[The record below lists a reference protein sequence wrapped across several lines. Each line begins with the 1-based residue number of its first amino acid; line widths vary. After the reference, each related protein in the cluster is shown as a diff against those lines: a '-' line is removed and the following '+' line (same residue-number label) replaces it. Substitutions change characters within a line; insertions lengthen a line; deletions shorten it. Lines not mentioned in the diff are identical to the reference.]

1 MHHDTYS
8 ESGKQLSDM
17 ESILKSMSFA
27 QPIEEK
33 KEKKLDPVGKEDDDI
48 DNDGDSDKSDEYL
61 LNRRK
66 VRAKAINKE
75 EYDNTKPDPK
85 VTAEKKARLEKKRG
99 MKLDD
104 HPEYKKEEVEIDEAT
119 AMAKRGH
126 DETAI
131 RNKIA
136 KSTGGGKSADR
147 ATALADKPTY
157 GDNKAAKQ
165 RQDLARKQRGDF
177 RKTTSS
183 SPGLHGYAHK
193 SNDPKV
199 KAKQAAR
206 GAQRGVLT
214 PNEKKSLN
222 RESMT
227 FRSFVDMINE
237 RKLCN
242 KCGQEI
248 CECADRLE
256 EGLEQARKNIGMD
269 PKKPSCWKGYTAK
282 GTKMKGG
289 KEVPNCVPEEVH
301 QAMADE
307 MIEEGYT
314 EEDVRLAIEWVEDG
328 YTVIFEEDGFYAEES
343 EELDEQQA
351 ARNNPEAGDKE
362 YEKKYGK
369 VRGEKT
375 PMPPRGD
382 KRREDFEKW
391 YAKNVR

>member
-1 MHHDTYS
+1 MHHDNYS
-8 ESGKQLSDM
+8 ESGKKLSDM
-17 ESILKSMSFA
+17 ESILQSMGFA
-27 QPIEEK
+27 EPIDEAKMSKEKHK
-33 KEKKLDPVGKEDDDI
+33 KEAKKGKRWQDSDGDGKWYEPGEDVKEGVRDLDPEKG
-48 DNDGDSDKSDEYL
+48 
-61 LNRRK
+61 
-66 VRAKAINKE
+66 
-75 EYDNTKPDPK
+75 
-85 VTAEKKARLEKKRG
+85 TAERKARLEKKRG

-147 ATALADKPTY
+147 ATALASKETY
-157 GDNKAAKQ
+157 GDKKKSAAREK
-165 RQDLARKQRGDF
+165 LARSQRGDF

-183 SPGLHGYAHK
+183 SPGLHGYGHK
-193 SNDPKV
+193 SSDPKV
-199 KAKQAAR
+199 KTKQAAR
-206 GAQRGVLT
+206 GAQRGALT

-222 RESMT
+222 RESM
-227 FRSFVDMINE
+227 SFKNFASLIRESEQV
-237 RKLCN
+237 
-242 KCGQEI
+242 
-248 CECADRLE
+248 E

-301 QAMADE
+301 QAMADQ

-314 EEDVRLAIEWVEDG
+314 EEDVRLAIEWREEGFD
-328 YTVIFEEDGFYAEES
+328 VIFEEDGFYAEEG

-351 ARNNPEAGDKE
+351 ARNNPEKADADYK
-362 YEKKYGK
+362 KKYGH

>member
-206 GAQRGVLT
+206 GAQRGALT
-214 PNEKKSLN
+214 PNEKKELN
-222 RESMT
+222 REG
-227 FRSFVDMINE
+227 VEMI
-237 RKLCN
+237 
-242 KCGQEI
+242 G
-248 CECADRLE
+248 DSLE
-256 EGLEQARKNIGMD
+256 NGGLEVRNY
-269 PKKPSCWKGYTAK
+269 SWR
-282 GTKMKGG
+282 
-289 KEVPNCVPEEVH
+289 EVMN
-301 QAMADE
+301 M
-307 MIEEGYT
+307 EGYQ
-314 EEDVRLAIEWVEDG
+314 R
-328 YTVIFEEDGFYAEES
+328 
-343 EELDEQQA
+343 
-351 ARNNPEAGDKE
+351 NPEKGEKE
-362 YEKKYGK
+362 DKKYAP

>member
-1 MHHDTYS
+1 MHHDIYS

-17 ESILKSMSFA
+17 ESILKSIGFAEPIDEAKMSK
-27 QPIEEK
+27 EKHK
-33 KEKKLDPVGKEDDDI
+33 KEAKKGKRWQDSDGDGKWYEPGEDVKEGVRDLDPEKG
-48 DNDGDSDKSDEYL
+48 
-61 LNRRK
+61 
-66 VRAKAINKE
+66 
-75 EYDNTKPDPK
+75 
-85 VTAEKKARLEKKRG
+85 TAERKARLEKKRG

-136 KSTGGGKSADR
+136 KSTGGGGAADR
-147 ATALADKPTY
+147 ATKLADKSTF
-157 GDNKAAKQ
+157 GDSKKAKQ

-206 GAQRGVLT
+206 GAQRGALT
-214 PNEKKSLN
+214 PDEKKSLN

-227 FRSFVDMINE
+227 FRDFVGMITE

-248 CECADRLE
+248 CECANRLE
-256 EGLEQARKNIGMD
+256 EGLKQARTNIGMD
-269 PKKPSCWKGYTAK
+269 PNKPSCWKGYEAK

-289 KEVPNCVPEEVH
+289 KEVPNCVPKEEYLN
-301 QAMADE
+301 MATE
-307 MIEEGYT
+307 MIEEGYE
-314 EEDVRLAIEWVEDG
+314 EEDVRLAIEWIEDG
-328 YTVIFEEDGFYAEES
+328 YTVMFEEDGFYAEEI
-343 EELDEQQA
+343 LDESQE
-351 ARNNPEAGDKE
+351 ARNNPEKYEAGQK
-362 YEKKYGK
+362 KKYDP